1 MDILVQL
8 CFLRQKLPPELV
20 DKIVFEHM
28 LVSLSGYFAP
38 WTLQQDILLLRQRSE
53 KQNDIIMPFN
63 NDARDLWYRKHTIA
77 KDRFGVFKVSSS
89 CVRENKCSTALP
101 WGGDWIER
109 SDDTSDL
116 RFNQSNNKWVPDE
129 MNIQPLDKDLR
140 IFNEQ
145 SNWSDIQI
153 LNHIR
158 SVECPILQYSYY
170 EEMYITGQRY
180 IGFKIMELT
189 EEDDCVKNDTR
200 GFSENK
206 HVHEIDFSN
215 TIDDIISR
223 MIRDENFNK
232 NVTLFWIPVIGGPGY
247 IQINRTI

>member
-89 CVRENKCSTALP
+89 CMRENKCSTALP

-140 IFNEQ
+140 TFNEQ

-158 SVECPILQYSYY
+158 TVECPILQYSYL
-170 EEMYITGQRY
+170 EMCNTGQPY
-180 IGFKIMELT
+180 VGFKIMELT
-189 EEDDCVKNDTR
+189 EEDECVKNDI
-200 GFSENK
+200 GFFSEIK
-206 HVHEIDFSN
+206 KVHEIDFSN

-223 MIRDENFNK
+223 MICDEDFNK
-232 NVTLFWIPVIGGPGY
+232 NVTLFWIPIVGGPGY
-247 IQINRTI
+247 IQINRNI